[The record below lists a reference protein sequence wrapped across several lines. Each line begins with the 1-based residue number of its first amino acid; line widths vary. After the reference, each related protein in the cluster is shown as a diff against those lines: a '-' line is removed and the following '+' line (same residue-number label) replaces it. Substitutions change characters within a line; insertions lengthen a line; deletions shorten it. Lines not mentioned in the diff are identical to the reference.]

1 MLTKQDIIDKAL
13 ELGFDD
19 IGFTNAEVFNE
30 HKPFLQK
37 TPNNYTW
44 AAASGLQLEEGCNPV
59 TILPQAKSIVV
70 LLQNYY
76 KYDFPKKH
84 GTVFWQMLYG

>member
-37 TPNNYTW
+37 IPNNYTW

-76 KYDFPKKH
+76 
-84 GTVFWQMLYG
+84 